1 MYALVLRGWSVFLS
15 FSDLICPRPFWTSAV
30 ANSPQAKHGL
40 IWFFGLPGSSLRKGA
55 IESLLGGFPKISTE
69 FKPNDQSSQMLLF
82 FLGLCETDELAE
94 IVGFFNKLDSPFGRF
109 RYTYRPYKSS
119 KIHHQGL
126 DYSYLQPLM
135 CDRKFAKEIDLR
147 LVRIS
152 EDPLRCLS
160 LHSFTSFNHGYHGWC
175 KR

>member
-1 MYALVLRGWSVFLS
+1 MYALVLRGWSVLLS

-40 IWFFGLPGSSLRKGA
+40 IWFFGLPG
-55 IESLLGGFPKISTE
+55 LLNHCSVVSPRFPLNSNPTINQARSCC
-69 FKPNDQSSQMLLF
+69 F

-135 CDRKFAKEIDLR
+135 CDRKFAKDIDLR
-147 LVRIS
+147 LVRIM
-152 EDPLRCLS
+152 L
-160 LHSFTSFNHGYHGWC
+160 TSD
-175 KR
+175 